1 MKTSPSRLESRDARR
16 HAPFTL
22 RLLAF
27 VVVAFV
33 VVAFVV
39 VAFAVGAIGARTAGA
54 AAKNAAASAG
64 EPEIHVETGTLD
76 GVSYRI
82 DMPKKWNGV
91 LLVYY
96 HGYSE
101 TPVLFAADQPNH
113 IGTGFASAGYAVAQ
127 SGYSVTGWAVE
138 QAIAETEALRRYTIA
153 HYGQP
158 KETYVMGHSMGGEL
172 TVATIERYPNR
183 YDGALPL
190 CGLLEPASLAI
201 GRGGALLAAF
211 HYYYPDV
218 LPGPLAID
226 AATPLDEAL
235 VKKVLAALPS
245 NPTGLAEMMA
255 LTRFKRQEDLADNVV
270 FSTYIHRDL
279 EQKLGAPVINN
290 AEIIYAGGPDDNAL
304 NDGVKR
310 YHAPT
315 AALSYLNTWYTPTGL
330 LLKPTLAVH
339 TTYDPIIPANTVAWY
354 ADAVT
359 RMASTDQF
367 VQQYVKHDGHCNISG
382 AETATA
388 LGELIRWKR
397 SGVKPAPG
405 LVPANGS

>member
-1 MKTSPSRLESRDARR
+1 MKPANARLRGRD
-16 HAPFTL
+16 L
-22 RLLAF
+22 RL
-27 VVVAFV
+27 VMT
-33 VVAFVV
+33 
-39 VAFAVGAIGARTAGA
+39 FALWLFAPLFAIGAGAAGA
-54 AAKNAAASAG
+54 AAKPAAA
-64 EPEIHVETGTLD
+64 EPAIHVETGTLD
-76 GVSYRI
+76 GASYRI
-82 DMPKKWNGV
+82 DMPQNWNGV

-101 TPVLFAADQPNH
+101 DPVVFAKDKPNRM
-113 IGTGFASAGYAVAQ
+113 GTGFASAGFAVAQ

-138 QAIAETEALRRYTIA
+138 QAIAETESLRRYTIA

-158 KETYVMGHSMGGEL
+158 KETYVVGHSMGGEL
-172 TVATIERYPNR
+172 TIATIERYPNR

-211 HYYYPDV
+211 HFYYPGL
-218 LPGPLAID
+218 LPGPVGID
-226 AATPLDEAL
+226 AAAPLGEEL

-270 FSTYIHRDL
+270 FSTYINRDL
-279 EQKLGAPVINN
+279 EQKLGASVMNN
-290 AEIIYAGGPDDNAL
+290 AETIYAGGPDDNAL

-310 YHAPT
+310 YSAPT
-315 AALSYLNTWYTPTGL
+315 AALTYLKTWYTPTGQ

-339 TTYDPIIPANTVAWY
+339 TTYDPIIPANTVASY
-354 ADAVT
+354 ADAVV
-359 RMASTDQF
+359 RAASTDQF
-367 VQQYVKHDGHCNISG
+367 VQQYVKHDGHCNIG
-382 AETATA
+382 GPETATA

-405 LVPANGS
+405 LLPEPAP